1 MCAHPLLSPVPL
13 THTGSLCEQIGR
25 AHQRGDVKADLPHGP
40 GIVLSSL
47 EGEGLAGGGGTCLHW
62 WSRDSGHCE
71 GPAGG
76 PGCRSS
82 SSTVAHGQSG
92 GHLVSPQGAIQP
104 ALSSQGPLLNWPT
117 RGIKVQLALGG
128 GVTCQGCGRRSQ
140 QESGSS
146 APPLDT
152 LPLGSFPWTSLEQR
166 WLRICEIFSSAA
178 VLSAPAGFPP
188 AHNSGWSL
196 AALSPLCTRASED
209 SWPALAALG
218 MAAKGTLTC

>member
-82 SSTVAHGQSG
+82 SSTVAHSQSG

-128 GVTCQGCGRRSQ
+128 GGHLPGLRPQVPARVRKLSPSPGHLAPWLLSLDIFGAEMVENLRNFLLC
-140 QESGSS
+140 SS
-146 APPLDT
+146 AVSTCRL
-152 LPLGSFPWTSLEQR
+152 
-166 WLRICEIFSSAA
+166 SS
-178 VLSAPAGFPP
+178 S
-188 AHNSGWSL
+188 
-196 AALSPLCTRASED
+196 T
-209 SWPALAALG
+209 
-218 MAAKGTLTC
+218 